1 MSNSNNPIAIPNYKT
16 REKRIKSI
24 NDFSLK
30 DLFTIANVA
39 TLLFVALDF
48 AVLYS
53 RWETVQ
59 TESWYFVAL
68 IALSSAVILDVP
80 MMLAGRKI
88 VEYQNNLK
96 SKSSM
101 IAVVSLSAVAFLLVF
116 GFSIWFSYV
125 TRNATFQDAEASTLI
140 NNMAALNQS
149 ESGNSISVLVAALF
163 SGVLPLGTSIAS
175 LVIAVMTGDPTK
187 QKRKKITAARVRAE
201 EHLIHIRQGIAQSNA
216 YIEHGNELL
225 ARETDLYHQF
235 VDSVYAQEQVR
246 KQAYR
251 EALEEKCTPD
261 EINHIIESAAKVNSE
276 MPFDDDPDL
285 ETAKFVTGDSHQ
297 SSYRL
302 PDIKNTK
309 LSA

>member
-1 MSNSNNPIAIPNYKT
+1 MSKSNNPIAISNYKT

-24 NDFSLK
+24 EGFSCK
-30 DLFTIANVA
+30 DLFTIANIA
-39 TLLFVALDF
+39 TVLFVALDF

-80 MMLAGRKI
+80 MMLAGKKI
-88 VEYQNNLK
+88 VEYQNSLK
-96 SKSSM
+96 SKGSM
-101 IAVVSLSAVAFLLVF
+101 IVVVSLSVIAFLLVF

-140 NNMAALNQS
+140 NNMATLNQS
-149 ESGNSISVLVAALF
+149 ESGESASVLVAALF

-175 LVIAVMTGDPTK
+175 LVIALMTYKPIDEK
-187 QKRKKITAARVRAE
+187 LKKITAARVRAE

-235 VDSVYAQEQVR
+235 VDSVYAQELIR

-251 EALEEKCTPD
+251 EALEEKCSPD
-261 EINHIIESAAKVNSE
+261 EINHIIETAAEANAKS
-276 MPFDDDPDL
+276 PFNDAPHL
-285 ETAKFVTGDSHQ
+285 ETKEYMLGDISENVHLA
-297 SSYRL
+297 YL
-302 PDIKNTK
+302 KNK
-309 LSA
+309 KYSA

>member
-1 MSNSNNPIAIPNYKT
+1 MSKFNNPIAIADYKT
-16 REKRIKSI
+16 REDRIKSI
-24 NDFSLK
+24 DRFSFK
-30 DLFTIANVA
+30 ELFTIANIA

-80 MMLAGRKI
+80 MMLAGKKL

-96 SKSSM
+96 SRNSM
-101 IAVVSLSAVAFLLVF
+101 IIVVSLSTAAFLLVF

-140 NNMAALNQS
+140 NNMATLNQS
-149 ESGNSISVLVAALF
+149 ESGDSTSVLVAALF

-175 LVIAVMTGDPTK
+175 LVIALMTYKPIEEK
-187 QKRKKITAARVRAE
+187 LQKITAARIRAE
-201 EHLIHIRQGIAQSNA
+201 EHLIHIRQGIAESNA

-225 ARETDLYHQF
+225 ARETDLYNQF
-235 VDSVYAQEQVR
+235 TDSVYAQENIR

-251 EALEEKCTPD
+251 EALEERCSPD
-261 EINHIIESAAKVNSE
+261 EINDIIETAAKVNADS
-276 MPFDDDPDL
+276 PFDD
-285 ETAKFVTGDSHQ
+285 T
-297 SSYRL
+297 
-302 PDIKNTK
+302 PDIKTAKYVTDYISRGVYLTDINNEK

>member
-1 MSNSNNPIAIPNYKT
+1 MSKFNNPIAIADYKT
-16 REKRIKSI
+16 REDRIKSI
-24 NDFSLK
+24 DRFSFK
-30 DLFTIANVA
+30 ELFTISNIA

-80 MMLAGRKI
+80 MMLAGKKL

-96 SKSSM
+96 SRNSM
-101 IAVVSLSAVAFLLVF
+101 IIVVSLSTAAFLLVF

-140 NNMAALNQS
+140 NNMATLNQS
-149 ESGNSISVLVAALF
+149 ESGDSISVLVAALF

-175 LVIAVMTGDPTK
+175 LVIALMTYKPIEEK
-187 QKRKKITAARVRAE
+187 LQKITAARIRAE
-201 EHLIHIRQGIAQSNA
+201 EHLIHIRQGIAESNA

-225 ARETDLYHQF
+225 ARETDLYNQF
-235 VDSVYAQEQVR
+235 TDSVYAQENIR

-251 EALEEKCTPD
+251 EALEERCSPD
-261 EINHIIESAAKVNSE
+261 EINDIIETAAKVNADS
-276 MPFDDDPDL
+276 PFDD
-285 ETAKFVTGDSHQ
+285 T
-297 SSYRL
+297 
-302 PDIKNTK
+302 PDIKTAKYVTDYISHGIYLSDINNEK

>member
-1 MSNSNNPIAIPNYKT
+1 MANRNNPINIPDYRT
-16 REKRIKSI
+16 REARIKSI
-24 NDFSLK
+24 NRFSIN
-30 DLFTIANVA
+30 DLFTVSNIA

-80 MMLAGRKI
+80 MMLAGKKI
-88 VEYQNNLK
+88 VEYQNRLA
-96 SKSSM
+96 SKTST
-101 IAVVSLSAVAFLLVF
+101 VVIVLLSAIAFLLVF
-116 GFSIWFSYV
+116 VFSIWFSYV

-149 ESGNSISVLVAALF
+149 ESGNSVSVLVAALY

-175 LVIAVMTGDPTK
+175 LVIALMTTK
-187 QKRKKITAARVRAE
+187 PNENKLKKITAARVLAE
-201 EHLIHIRQGIAQSNA
+201 EHLIHIRQGIAENNVF
-216 YIEHGNELL
+216 IERGRGLL
-225 ARETDLYHQF
+225 ARENDLYRQF
-235 VDSVYAQEQVR
+235 VDSVYAQELIR

-261 EINHIIESAAKVNSE
+261 EINHIIETSADVNSNS
-276 MPFDDDPDL
+276 PFDDNPDI
-285 ETAKFVTGDSHQ
+285 ETAEYVTGDLTKGTHLS
-297 SSYRL
+297 
-302 PDIKNTK
+302 DIK
-309 LSA
+309 SAKISA